1 MSKIN
6 KKRAALAA
14 LLGIIA
20 IECGLIG
27 GCLGYHVGQA
37 QATEIESEQEVVELS
52 EDYVYTDYQSLGEFV
67 ITHYCACEKCTIDG
81 DGITAT
87 GTKAASGRTIAVDPE
102 VIPYGTTVIIDGH
115 AYVAED
121 CGGAIK
127 GRRIDIFMGS
137 HQEALKAG
145 VKVAEVFEEV

>member
-1 MSKIN
+1 MKVN
-6 KKRAALAA
+6 FKRAVLW
-14 LLGIIA
+14 GIIA

-27 GCLGYHVGQA
+27 SCLGYHVGQA
-37 QATEIESEQEVVELS
+37 QATEIESKQEVIELS
-52 EDYVYTDYQSLGEFV
+52 SDCAYTDYESLGEFV
-67 ITHYCACEKCTIDG
+67 ITHYCACEKCTVDG

-127 GRRIDIFMGS
+127 GRRIDVFMES
-137 HQEALKAG
+137 HQEALEAG
-145 VKVAEVFEEV
+145 VKVAEVYVQK

>member
-1 MSKIN
+1 MKVN
-6 KKRAALAA
+6 FKRAVLW
-14 LLGIIA
+14 GIIA

-67 ITHYCACEKCTIDG
+67 ITHYCACGKCTIDG
-81 DGITAT
+81 DSITAT
-87 GTKAASGRTIAVDPE
+87 GTKAAAGRTIAVDPE
-102 VIPYGTTVIIDGH
+102 VIPYGTIVIIDGH

-127 GRRIDIFMGS
+127 GRRIDIFMES

-145 VKVAEVFEEV
+145 VRTAEVYLQK

>member
-1 MSKIN
+1 MKIN
-6 KKRAALAA
+6 KKRAA

-37 QATEIESEQEVVELS
+37 QATEIESEQEVAELS

-121 CGGAIK
+121 CGGSIK
-127 GRRIDIFMGS
+127 GRRIDIFMES
-137 HQEALKAG
+137 HQEALEAG
-145 VKVAEVFEEV
+145 VKVAEVYEEV

>member
-1 MSKIN
+1 MKVN
-6 KKRAALAA
+6 FKRAMLW
-14 LLGIIA
+14 GIIA

-37 QATEIESEQEVVELS
+37 QATEIESKQEVIELS
-52 EDYVYTDYQSLGEFV
+52 SDCAYMGYQSLGEFV

-81 DGITAT
+81 DGITAS
-87 GTKAASGRTIAVDPE
+87 GTQATAGRTIAVDPE

-127 GRRIDIFMGS
+127 GNRIDIFMDS
-137 HQEALKAG
+137 HEEALKAG
-145 VKVAEVFEEV
+145 VRTAEVYLQK

>member
-1 MSKIN
+1 MKVN
-6 KKRAALAA
+6 FKRAVLW
-14 LLGIIA
+14 GIIA

-37 QATEIESEQEVVELS
+37 QATEIESKQEIIELS
-52 EDYVYTDYQSLGEFV
+52 KDYVYTGYQSLGEFV

-102 VIPYGTTVIIDGH
+102 VIPYGTTVIIDGKT
-115 AYVAED
+115 YIAED

-127 GRRIDIFMGS
+127 GRRIDIFMDS
-137 HQEALKAG
+137 HEEALKAG
-145 VKVAEVFEEV
+145 VKAANVYVQK

>member
-1 MSKIN
+1 MKIN
-6 KKRAALAA
+6 KKRAA

-37 QATEIESEQEVVELS
+37 QATEIESKQEIIELS
-52 EDYVYTDYQSLGEFV
+52 EDYVYTGYQSLGEFV
-67 ITHYCACEKCTIDG
+67 ITHYCACEKCTADG

-127 GRRIDIFMGS
+127 GNRIDIFMDS
-137 HQEALKAG
+137 HEEALKAG
-145 VKVAEVFEEV
+145 VRTAEVYLQK

>member
-1 MSKIN
+1 MHEMKIN
-6 KKRAALAA
+6 KKRAA

-20 IECGLIG
+20 IECVLIG

-37 QATEIESEQEVVELS
+37 QATEIESKQEIIELS
-52 EDYVYTDYQSLGEFV
+52 EDYVYTGYQSLGEFV

-121 CGGAIK
+121 CGGSIK
-127 GRRIDIFMGS
+127 GRRIDIFMES
-137 HQEALKAG
+137 HQEALEAG
-145 VKVAEVFEEV
+145 VKVAEVYEEV

>member
-1 MSKIN
+1 MKIN
-6 KKRAALAA
+6 KKRAV

-37 QATEIESEQEVVELS
+37 QATEIESEQEVIELS

-67 ITHYCACEKCTIDG
+67 ITHYCACGKCTLDG
-81 DGITAT
+81 DGITAS
-87 GTKAASGRTIAVDPE
+87 GTQATAGRTIAVDPE
-102 VIPYGTTVIIDGH
+102 VIPYSTTVIIDGH

-121 CGGAIK
+121 CGGSIK
-127 GRRIDIFMGS
+127 GRRIDIFMES
-137 HQEALKAG
+137 HQEALEAG
-145 VKVAEVFEEV
+145 VKVAEVYEEV

>member
-1 MSKIN
+1 MKVN
-6 KKRAALAA
+6 FKRAVLW
-14 LLGIIA
+14 GIIA

-37 QATEIESEQEVVELS
+37 QATEVESEQEIIELS
-52 EDYVYTDYQSLGEFV
+52 EDYAYTDYQSLGEFM
-67 ITHYCACEKCTIDG
+67 ITHYCACGKCTIDG

-87 GTKAASGRTIAVDPE
+87 GTKAAAGRTIAVDPE
-102 VIPYGTTVIIDGH
+102 VIPYGTIVIIDGH

-127 GRRIDIFMGS
+127 GRRIDIFMES
-137 HQEALKAG
+137 HQEALEAG
-145 VKVAEVFEEV
+145 VKVAEVYVQK

>member
-1 MSKIN
+1 MYAMIN
-6 KKRAALAA
+6 KKRAV

-20 IECGLIG
+20 VECALIGGLIG
-27 GCLGYHVGQA
+27 FHLGQA
-37 QATEIESEQEVVELS
+37 QAAEVTEPEEIELS
-52 EDYVYTDYQSLGEFV
+52 ADYVYTDYQSLGEFV

-81 DGITAT
+81 DGITAS
-87 GTKAASGRTIAVDPE
+87 GTQATAGRTIAVDPE

>member
-1 MSKIN
+1 MFKVN
-6 KKRAALAA
+6 KKRAA

-37 QATEIESEQEVVELS
+37 QATEIESKQEIIELS
-52 EDYVYTDYQSLGEFV
+52 EDYVYTDYKSLGEFT
-67 ITHYCACEKCTIDG
+67 ISHYCACEKCTVDG
-81 DGITAT
+81 DGITAS
-87 GTKAASGRTIAVDPE
+87 GTQATAGRTIAVDPE

-127 GRRIDIFMGS
+127 GRRIDIFMES
-137 HQEALKAG
+137 HQEALEAG
-145 VKVAEVFEEV
+145 VKVAEVYEEV

>member
-1 MSKIN
+1 MKIN
-6 KKRAALAA
+6 KKRAA

-37 QATEIESEQEVVELS
+37 QATEIESKQEVIELS
-52 EDYVYTDYQSLGEFV
+52 SDCAYTDYESLGEFV
-67 ITHYCACEKCTIDG
+67 ITHYCACEKCTVDG

-102 VIPYGTTVIIDGH
+102 VIPYGTTVIINGRT
-115 AYVAED
+115 YIAED

-127 GRRIDIFMGS
+127 GNRIDIFMDS
-137 HQEALKAG
+137 HEEALKAG
-145 VKVAEVFEEV
+145 VRTAEVYLQK